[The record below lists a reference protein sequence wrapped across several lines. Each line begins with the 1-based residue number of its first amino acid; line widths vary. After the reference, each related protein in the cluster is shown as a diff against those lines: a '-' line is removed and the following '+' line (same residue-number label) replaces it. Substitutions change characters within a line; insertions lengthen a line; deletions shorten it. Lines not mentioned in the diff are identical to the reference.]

1 MKTEESSYETLVD
14 LVHDLHAVQDDALE
28 LLDKATA
35 INNESIRRNN
45 LDADEY
51 EELPLGE
58 ETAMLRSNVLNPM
71 PEEIACVEKAIKAL
85 EAGAI
90 SEEQAAAIAVDAA
103 ETLKTAE
110 ATLEEVEQSISRHED
125 DGEDEE

>member
-45 LDADEY
+45 LDADEH

-90 SEEQAAAIAVDAA
+90 SEEQAAAIAVGAA

>member
-14 LVHDLHAVQDDALE
+14 LVHDLQAVQDDALE